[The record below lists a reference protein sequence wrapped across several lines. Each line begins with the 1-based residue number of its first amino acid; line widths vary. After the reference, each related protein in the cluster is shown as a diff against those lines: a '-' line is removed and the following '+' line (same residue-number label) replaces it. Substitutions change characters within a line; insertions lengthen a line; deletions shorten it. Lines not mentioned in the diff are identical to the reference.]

1 MRLSPDDHFRVRA
14 LYENIRDWIKR
25 GELPPGARL
34 TYAELYTWPGAT
46 HCHIASSALWL
57 LRKDGLV
64 ETRRGLGSRVV
75 VPGQEWSVPE
85 EDRYLPLRLWVEKTM
100 RQRLA
105 DGVYPPGTRIPPLEE
120 LREEFDVSKTT
131 VRFGLSPLI
140 RARYLLVQSFNQR
153 RTTASSYRWTERG
166 TIVTEAVKQ
175 VPRDELLRPDE
186 RDDLPPNG
194 KFEAWGASNTLIAWS
209 RHSRCKVSYHVLYT
223 RVYRYYWPIKAAMTT
238 PTN

>member
-1 MRLSPDDHFRVRA
+1 MYMRLSPDDHFRVRA

-105 DGVYPPGTRIPPLEE
+105 DEVYPPGASE
-120 LREEFDVSKTT
+120 L
-131 VRFGLSPLI
+131 
-140 RARYLLVQSFNQR
+140 
-153 RTTASSYRWTERG
+153 
-166 TIVTEAVKQ
+166 
-175 VPRDELLRPDE
+175 
-186 RDDLPPNG
+186 
-194 KFEAWGASNTLIAWS
+194 
-209 RHSRCKVSYHVLYT
+209 
-223 RVYRYYWPIKAAMTT
+223 
-238 PTN
+238 